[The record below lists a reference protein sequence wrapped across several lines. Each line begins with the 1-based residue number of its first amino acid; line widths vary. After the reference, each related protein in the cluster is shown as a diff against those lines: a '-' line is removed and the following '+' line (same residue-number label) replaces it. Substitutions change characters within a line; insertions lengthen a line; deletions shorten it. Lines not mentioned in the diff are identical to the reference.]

1 MLPQYTAIFFK
12 KELSHG
18 KFVKLSLAKTTSAE
32 LLFDNSPAV
41 VLPLQGSDNCM
52 SGHLVAPNK

>member
-1 MLPQYTAIFFK
+1 MLIITE
-12 KELSHG
+12 ELVHG

-32 LLFDNSPAV
+32 LLLDNSPAV